1 MAETNMDSGAE
12 IFQQRTEFTEGL
24 AIVSKDHKI
33 LYCNRRFAALA
44 DSASKQT
51 IGTPIT
57 DIVEKNEQERLMALL
72 GQAHR
77 HEQVS
82 GEFYFKPG
90 NGDKILCR
98 ASMHSL
104 NVNDLKA
111 VCMVVKHH
119 AARGNG
125 DRPEPVH
132 TAAEKAIERPTD
144 SRIEVM
150 LVDDHEVMR
159 QGLSMLLS
167 NYDDISVTGE
177 AGDGKEAVE
186 MARELN
192 PDVILMDISM
202 PEMSGIEAT
211 RIIKAEMPHI
221 RIIGLSMF
229 DASDQAEEI
238 RQAGAGQ
245 YLKKNGDKHE
255 LLSTIRNDSMNAC

>member
-1 MAETNMDSGAE
+1 MTETNMDSGAE
-12 IFQQRTEFTEGL
+12 IFQQGTESTEGL

-33 LYCNRRFAALA
+33 LYCNSRFAALA

-57 DIVEKNEQERLMALL
+57 DLVGKNEQERLMSLL
-72 GQAHR
+72 GKAHQQK
-77 HEQVS
+77 HVS

-119 AARGNG
+119 AASGNG
-125 DRPEPVH
+125 DRPEPVD
-132 TAAEKAIERPTD
+132 TATEKAVKGQTD
-144 SRIEVM
+144 PQIEVV
-150 LVDDHEVMR
+150 LVDDHAVMR

-167 NYDDISVTGE
+167 NYDDIKVTGE
-177 AGDGKEAVE
+177 AANGKEAVE
-186 MARELN
+186 LARELN

-211 RIIKAEMPHI
+211 RIINAEMPHI

-229 DASDQAEEI
+229 DPSDQAEEI
-238 RQAGAGQ
+238 RHAGAGQ
-245 YLKKNGDKHE
+245 YLKKNGDKNE
-255 LLSTIRNDSMNAC
+255 LLSTIRNNSVNAC

>member
-1 MAETNMDSGAE
+1 MPDINMDSEAE
-12 IFQQRTEFTEGL
+12 FFQQETESTEGL

-33 LYCNRRFAALA
+33 LYCNHRFAALA
-44 DSASKQT
+44 DSASKET

-57 DIVEKNEQERLMALL
+57 DVVAKNEQERLMALL

-90 NGDKILCR
+90 NGHKILCR

-104 NVNDLKA
+104 NINDMKA
-111 VCMVVKHH
+111 VCMVVQHH
-119 AARGNG
+119 AAPGNG
-125 DRPEPVH
+125 DGPEPVD
-132 TAAEKAIERPTD
+132 TPAEKAIKGPTD
-144 SRIEVM
+144 SQIEVM
-150 LVDDHEVMR
+150 LVDDHAVMR
-159 QGLSMLLS
+159 QGLSVLLS

-177 AGDGKEAVE
+177 AADGQEAVE
-186 MARELN
+186 LARELN

-221 RIIGLSMF
+221 RIIGLSIF
-229 DASDQAEEI
+229 DASDQAEAI

-255 LLSTIRNDSMNAC
+255 LLSTIRNHSVNAC

>member
-1 MAETNMDSGAE
+1 MTETNMDSGAE
-12 IFQQRTEFTEGL
+12 IFQQGTESTEGL
-24 AIVSKDHKI
+24 AVVSKDHKI
-33 LYCNRRFAALA
+33 LYCNSRFAALA
-44 DSASKQT
+44 DSASKPT

-57 DIVEKNEQERLMALL
+57 DVVAENEQKRLMALL
-72 GQAHR
+72 GQAHQ

-119 AARGNG
+119 AAPGNG
-125 DRPEPVH
+125 DRQKPLD
-132 TAAEKAIERPTD
+132 TAAEKTIKGSAD
-144 SRIEVM
+144 SRTEVM

-177 AGDGKEAVE
+177 AADGKEAVE
-186 MARELN
+186 LARELN

-238 RQAGAGQ
+238 KRAGAGQ
-245 YLKKNGDKHE
+245 YLKKNGDKQE
-255 LLSTIRNDSMNAC
+255 LLSTIRNNSVNAC

>member
-1 MAETNMDSGAE
+1 MTETNMNSGAE
-12 IFQQRTEFTEGL
+12 IFQQEAASKEGL
-24 AIVSKDHKI
+24 AVVSKDYKI
-33 LYCNRRFAALA
+33 LYCNSRFAALA
-44 DSASKQT
+44 DSSSKQT

-57 DIVEKNEQERLMALL
+57 DLVGKKDQERMITLL
-72 GQAHR
+72 GQAHQQ
-77 HEQVS
+77 EQVS

-111 VCMVVKHH
+111 VCVMVQNY
-119 AARGNG
+119 AAPGNG
-125 DRPEPVH
+125 DGQEPVD
-132 TAAEKAIERPTD
+132 TSAEKTIEKPTD
-144 SRIEVM
+144 SQIEVM

-159 QGLSMLLS
+159 QGLAMLLS

-177 AGDGKEAVE
+177 AADGKEAVE

-229 DASDQAEEI
+229 DPSDQAEEI

-255 LLSTIRNDSMNAC
+255 LLSTIRNNSVNAC